1 MPIGLT
7 AKIEPKNNGFTGIV
21 DADQVLGANNGGGT
35 IPDDAISVSSVTQHE
50 GSIDHTNL
58 LNVGTN
64 THAQIDSHISD
75 NTIHYSDEKVDDRV
89 ADLIQDGSNI
99 SWTYNDNT
107 NTLTANVSATP
118 NFTTV
123 NGLTLTSQTTGFII
137 SGGTTS
143 KTLTVDDDISMSDVV
158 DSATSPLTIS
168 AGNISLGTVPITKGG
183 TGQTTKTAA
192 FDALAPTTTK
202 GDLIVFNGA
211 DNIRVGAG
219 NNGQVL
225 TVDSSTASGVKWA
238 DVSGSGSLPT
248 GTIIAWGGGYNS
260 IPSGWLL
267 CDGSAVSRST
277 YSDLFNIIG
286 TRFGAG
292 DGSTT
297 FNLPDLRSRFP
308 RGAPDQTDPGGTG
321 GSCMHRHWGTSH
333 THNIDL
339 TTDARW
345 HPPFACCEW
354 ELSCD
359 KDAGMFVMAELCD
372 VSCTEHYHQVSGSTD
387 SAGCYT
393 NYQSHIPPY
402 QDVCWIIKT

>member
-99 SWTYNDNT
+99 SWTYDDNT

-248 GTIIAWGGGYNS
+248 GTIIAWGGGYDS
-260 IPSGWLL
+260 EDIPSGWLL

-286 TRFGAG
+286 TRFGSG

-297 FNLPDLRSRFP
+297 SIFDAILRAVETISLCF
-308 RGAPDQTDPGGTG
+308 TG
-321 GSCMHRHWGTSH
+321 SIS
-333 THNIDL
+333 
-339 TTDARW
+339 
-345 HPPFACCEW
+345 
-354 ELSCD
+354 
-359 KDAGMFVMAELCD
+359 
-372 VSCTEHYHQVSGSTD
+372 
-387 SAGCYT
+387 
-393 NYQSHIPPY
+393 
-402 QDVCWIIKT
+402 